1 MTYICGRWSL
11 VRRLNMA
18 KRSIAQLRAISYYY
32 TKKNNEDAFVYILK
46 YISYEQIY
54 SLIKL
59 FNFKTDSYVVLKNS
73 FIKRG
78 IIPDER

>member
-1 MTYICGRWSL
+1 
-11 VRRLNMA
+11 MA